1 MIIGDR
7 NFVICDASAMEES
20 IIAWVERHRTRLK
33 ISQAG
38 IGKIIGV
45 SQPQARDR
53 LLGKVEFSLSEIEK
67 LERHFGAEAPF
78 RRRSSDEMRL
88 AEEVPAFQSFKQVP
102 EYDVGVSAGG
112 GALIDGE
119 NMRGQW
125 PFDPSY
131 LSDVLGLANANLAI
145 LEVRGDSMEPTLSS
159 GDRVMVNMSDKQVS
173 QPGIF
178 ILWDGD
184 GTVIKRVEKVPG
196 VDKLV
201 LISDNTR
208 HGKYEVDG
216 ENLQIVGRVVWAA
229 RRL

>member
-7 NFVICDASAMEES
+7 NFAICDASRMEES
-20 IIAWVERHRTRLK
+20 ISEWAERHRTRLK

-38 IGKIIGV
+38 IGRIIGV

-53 LLGKVEFSLSEIEK
+53 LLGEVEFSLSEIEK
-67 LERHFGAEAPF
+67 LERRFGAEAPI
-78 RRRSSDEMRL
+78 RRRSTDGMRL
-88 AEEVPAFQSFKQVP
+88 AEEVPAFQNFKQVP
-102 EYDVGVSAGG
+102 EYDVSVSAGG

-119 NMRGQW
+119 NMRSQW

-184 GTVIKRVEKVPG
+184 GTVIKRVEKDFTEG
-196 VDKLV
+196 KIA
-201 LISDNTR
+201 LISDNKR
-208 HGKYEVDG
+208 HGRYTVSGDD
-216 ENLQIVGRVVWAA
+216 LQIVGRVVWAA